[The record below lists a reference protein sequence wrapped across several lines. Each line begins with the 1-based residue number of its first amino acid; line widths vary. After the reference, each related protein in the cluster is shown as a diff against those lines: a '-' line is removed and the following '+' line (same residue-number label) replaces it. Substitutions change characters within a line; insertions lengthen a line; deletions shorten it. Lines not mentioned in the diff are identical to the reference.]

1 MPELSEDI
9 YERHDENALPVKQKM
24 NYALHIGLFILTFI
38 TCTFAGAQW
47 IQPQEG
53 PYQLSLLMRGLPYSI
68 SIMFII
74 SCHEFGHYFAAL
86 YHKVKATLPYYI
98 PFPPIPLFIN
108 FGTMGAVIRTKSP
121 IYSKKAMFDIGVAGP
136 LAGFVACLIV
146 LIYGFTHVPGIN
158 YLLAIHPDYFSP
170 NFGKNGID
178 LAFGNTLLFSFF
190 KLVFIHGGQFFP
202 PMSEIYHYP
211 YLCVGWFGLFV
222 TAMNMIPV
230 GQLDGGHIGYTM
242 LGENT
247 HYKIAVFSLIIL
259 TAIGTIGV
267 LESTPDLIASFGLY
281 GYLFWIVPAFFVVK
295 IINEIK
301 EFRFALVSF
310 IIVLLGIGVLGYSEW
325 AFKFSTNFGWTG
337 WLIWAMLLFFV
348 IKLRHPVV
356 PDIRELDNKRRFLG
370 YLSFFILII
379 CFSPTPFMI
388 SGG

>member
-1 MPELSEDI
+1 MPEYPPDI
-9 YERHDENALPVKQKM
+9 YERHDKDAVISKDRK
-24 NYALHIGLFILTFI
+24 NYALHIGLFIITFI

-47 IQPQEG
+47 ISVQPG
-53 PYQLSLLMRGLPYSI
+53 PYQLSFLLRGLPYSI

-74 SCHEFGHYFAAL
+74 SCHEFGHYFAAM

-146 LIYGFTHVPGIN
+146 LTYGFTHVPGID
-158 YLLAIHPDYFSP
+158 YLLAIHPDFFSP
-170 NFGKNGID
+170 NFGKNGLD

-190 KLVFIHGGQFFP
+190 KLVFIHGNQFFP

-222 TAMNMIPV
+222 TAMNMIPI
-230 GQLDGGHIGYTM
+230 GQLDGGHIAYTVF
-242 LGENT
+242 GDKN
-247 HYKIAVFSLIIL
+247 HYKIAIVSFAILLIIGLIGVIETVFSLQ
-259 TAIGTIGV
+259 T
-267 LESTPDLIASFGLY
+267 S
-281 GYLFWIVPAFFVVK
+281 
-295 IINEIK
+295 
-301 EFRFALVSF
+301 
-310 IIVLLGIGVLGYSEW
+310 
-325 AFKFSTNFGWTG
+325 FGWTG
-337 WLIWAMLLFFV
+337 WLVWAMLLFFV
-348 IKLRHPVV
+348 IKLKHPVV
-356 PDIRELDNKRRFLG
+356 PDVRELDPKRKFLG

-379 CFSPTPFMI
+379 SFSPTPFLI